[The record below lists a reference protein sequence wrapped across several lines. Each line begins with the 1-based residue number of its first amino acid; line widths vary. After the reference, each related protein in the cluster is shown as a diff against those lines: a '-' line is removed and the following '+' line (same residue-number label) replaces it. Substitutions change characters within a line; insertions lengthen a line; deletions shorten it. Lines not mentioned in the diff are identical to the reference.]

1 MTLSTWMLKIST
13 LSDLH
18 QARDDDSDESDDF
31 GVGEEVLH
39 PGAPFHIG
47 AVHKGQQTWKMV
59 LSHENHMHVLAENSS
74 QHVTICTVMCRPAYF
89 CVREHPWFKGSAA
102 ADSSKLFCF
111 PDRRGNSWVQHMK
124 PQAHTQATL
133 WQLKQVVK
141 TRDLC
146 TRRTQHDVICGWAVA
161 ER

>member
-1 MTLSTWMLKIST
+1 MLKIST

-59 LSHENHMHVLAENSS
+59 LSHENHMHVLAENSL
-74 QHVTICTVMCRPAYF
+74 QHVTFCTVMCRPAYF
-89 CVREHPWFKGSAA
+89 CARAA
-102 ADSSKLFCF
+102 S
-111 PDRRGNSWVQHMK
+111 
-124 PQAHTQATL
+124 
-133 WQLKQVVK
+133 
-141 TRDLC
+141 
-146 TRRTQHDVICGWAVA
+146 I
-161 ER
+161 